1 MAKAWL
7 IDGKAF
13 NIARWRTFVHDSL
26 KDMRVF
32 YSDLNA
38 HLNDDG
44 ETISV
49 YGFTENSAGELKR
62 DHNAPAIANERDP
75 LYETNRG
82 AAAGQMLSMDGFDKY
97 VQEAFELPLEERLSR
112 FDALYA
118 QAVKGS
124 GEAMQDSWSMIPDT
138 AKLVYTLHL
147 WERTLKGKLH
157 PAMWAAVLHLSWPH
171 GKVGSM
177 MFRANLSEKEVIKM
191 FSVAPRY
198 PLMPEEE
205 VAILESFPSE
215 VTAWRGVSSTSRYQN
230 RGFSWTMDRDQAEW
244 FARANSF
251 SGEPIVLE
259 ARVRREA
266 ILMYSSFEKEL
277 VLNPTVPPTL
287 VAAHELPMCEKPER
301 LFELRALLRRKD
313 AEEMAEAL

>member
-1 MAKAWL
+1 MTKAWL

-26 KDMRVF
+26 RDKRVF
-32 YSDLNA
+32 FSDLNA
-38 HLNDDG
+38 QLNDDG
-44 ETISV
+44 ETVSV
-49 YGFTENSAGELKR
+49 YGFTENSAGELER
-62 DHNAPAIANERDP
+62 DHNAPTLANEQDS

-82 AAAGQMLSMDGFDKY
+82 AAVGQMLGMGAFDKF
-97 VQEAFELPLEERLSR
+97 VLEAFELPLEERLSR
-112 FDALYA
+112 FDALYT

-157 PAMWAAVLHLSWPH
+157 PAMWAAALHLSWPH

-198 PLMPEEE
+198 PLMPEDE
-205 VAILESFPSE
+205 VAILESLPPE
-215 VTAWRGVSSTSRYQN
+215 VTAWRGVSSTSRYQD

-251 SGEPIVLE
+251 SGKPRVLE

-287 VAAHELPMCEKPER
+287 VAAHELPMCDKPER
-301 LFELRALLRRKD
+301 LFELRALLRRKNE
-313 AEEMAEAL
+313 EEMALEQ